1 MATKRI
7 HTNTPEIVW
16 HHFPSHEIG
25 FRIELRFGVIFGIGG
40 GVRELMPWRYKV
52 CVRVGRG
59 VESTEGHAL

>member
-1 MATKRI
+1 MFIKTI

-25 FRIELRFGVIFGIGG
+25 FRIEFAVRGDFLALGE
-40 GVRELMPWRYKV
+40 VRERMAWRYTV
-52 CVRVGRG
+52 CVCAGCG